1 MYVCKGWQQSDSLFR
16 TVEENTKKS
25 IKICDESKMSK
36 IIFTDYI
43 DAFLKKLNTV
53 FNAVS
58 CQLWETILQNM

>member
-1 MYVCKGWQQSDSLFR
+1 
-16 TVEENTKKS
+16 
-25 IKICDESKMSK
+25 MSK

-58 CQLWETILQNM
+58 YQLWETILQSM